1 MPHRNFPRLQRNS
14 ARRLRSSMSEAEKR
28 LWYYLR
34 AHRFCGASFRRQTL
48 IGPYIVDFVC
58 HDSMLIIELDGGQ
71 HGVAAATKHDDKRT
85 AWLAMRGYKM
95 LRFWNNDVLRTAEN
109 VLELIAAELEKAPPS
124 LLAAKRRR
132 ADLPLK
138 GGGDRQALS

>member
-1 MPHRNFPRLQRNS
+1 MPHRNFPQFQRNS

-48 IGPYIVDFVC
+48 IGPCIVDFVC
-58 HDSMLIIELDGGQ
+58 HDSMLVIELDGGQ
-71 HGVAAATKHDDKRT
+71 HASARHVIADARRSE
-85 AWLAMRGYKM
+85 WLRSRGYKI
-95 LRFWNNDVLRTAEN
+95 LRFWNSDVFGN
-109 VLELIAAELEKAPPS
+109 IDGVLQLIAAELEAAPPS

-132 ADLPLK
+132 ADHPHK
-138 GGGDRQALS
+138 GGGDRHALS